1 MSTFLLFCNVGII
14 GYNDHTFSNQAK
26 DNQPTDGI
34 IYTLKPQTTNL
45 KPTMETKLNTM
56 PLPPLRKRTRRY
68 YPLLAIILIL
78 PFFSLFAVPQVTKAA
93 NPNKLGINLA
103 GFYDLA
109 HLKAAAGAV
118 GEWGYVGVVVSPEE
132 AYRLPD
138 LMLNCYSLHLTPVLR
153 LAETQGQPSQPWP
166 LPTTSDALNWANILN
181 NLDWHGLPRIIAV
194 GNEMNL
200 DSEWGGNS
208 DPAGYA
214 DYLVTLAR
222 TLRANAN
229 PDVKY
234 TILMGAITL
243 GAPDLPG
250 TAISPMTF
258 IAAMRQHMPT
268 VFDYIDGAAINIYAI
283 RPYPDNPRWNFFG
296 YQKQLELMGKNMPV
310 YILEAGLDPHFPYT
324 DQDTA
329 NFLRLAWPDWESDP
343 TVVTAMPLAYVPSQ
357 YVPNGQTD
365 PFWFFKL
372 DPDGSLNSV
381 SRTYTALADISH
393 QPDFMPVLTDQERLI
408 RSFLP
413 SKPVAQPGDLY
424 FPEVKRHLDHHFVAA
439 WQQGG
444 GLAMFGYP
452 LHEAAMQGG
461 NLVQYTERARFEF
474 HPSAGQPCCDSGG
487 TLEFGL
493 LGQEAM
499 ALNKLSYPNAAPV
512 AGSATWGAPTPP
524 SSPNTTPLPK
534 QPGASATAPLTA
546 TQPLN
551 QPALPAM
558 YFSQSQHNLSGKFLD
573 YWQTHGGLATF
584 GYPLSEP
591 VTQADGLTVQYFER
605 ARMELH
611 PEGIELGR
619 LGYEIA
625 RSFDYEGYW

>member
-1 MSTFLLFCNVGII
+1 MSIPSAI
-14 GYNDHTFSNQAK
+14 KSQAISRAMSRTYSLM
-26 DNQPTDGI
+26 PHA
-34 IYTLKPQTTNL
+34 YTLATRSRLEEEENQ
-45 KPTMETKLNTM
+45 LNTL
-56 PLPPLRKRTRRY
+56 PLSIMRVRTRRFY
-68 YPLLAIILIL
+68 LTLAIILIL
-78 PFFSLFAVPQVTKAA
+78 PLFSLFAAPQVTRAA
-93 NPNKLGINLA
+93 NPNKLGVNLA
-103 GFYDLA
+103 GFYDRA

-138 LMLNCYSLHLTPVLR
+138 LMLNCYTLHLTPVLR
-153 LAETQGQPSQPWP
+153 LAATQGQPGQPWP
-166 LPTTSDALNWANILN
+166 RPTPADALNWANILN

-200 DSEWGGNS
+200 YTEWGGNS
-208 DPAGYA
+208 DPAGYD

-222 TLRANAN
+222 TLRATSN

-258 IAAMRQHMPT
+258 IAAMRQHMPS

-283 RPYPDNPRWNFFG
+283 RPYPDNLRWNFFG
-296 YQKQLELMGKNMPV
+296 YQEQLALMGKNMPV

-343 TVVTAMPLAYVPSQ
+343 TVVTAMPLAYVPSE
-357 YVPNGQTD
+357 YVPGGQTD

-372 DPDGSLNSV
+372 DPDGGLNSV
-381 SRTYTALADISH
+381 SRTYTALADIAH
-393 QPDFMPVLTDQERLI
+393 QPDYMPILTDQERLI

-413 SKPVAQPGDLY
+413 SRPVDQPGDVY
-424 FPEVKRHLDHHFVAA
+424 FPDVKRHLDRHFVAA

-474 HPSAGQPCCDSGG
+474 HPSASQPCCDNGG

-493 LGQEAM
+493 LGHEAM
-499 ALNKLSYPNAAPV
+499 VLHQLNYPPATPATGN
-512 AGSATWGAPTPP
+512 ATWGAPASAPLPTA
-524 SSPNTTPLPK
+524 TPLPK
-534 QPGASATAPLTA
+534 PQSGVTVPLT
-546 TQPLN
+546 TTP
-551 QPALPAM
+551 PTALPAPTGL
-558 YFSQSQHNLSGKFLD
+558 YFSQSQHNLSGKLLD

-591 VTQADGLTVQYFER
+591 FTQADGLIVQYFER
-605 ARMELH
+605 VRMELH